1 MINRDLMGIKDI
13 MVEFWKINDMQSFFQ
28 RCAEGNK
35 SEQPDEA
42 DEHWFQELIVV
53 AGKIGISKRQL
64 LEDYYY
70 DETLPII
77 FEKYA
82 ELNPKEKMKVVL
94 WDQMGNLER

>member
-1 MINRDLMGIKDI
+1 MEDKRYAK
-13 MVEFWKINDMQSFFQ
+13 FFQ

-70 DETLPII
+70 DEIPII

-82 ELNPKEKMKVVL
+82 ELNNPKEKDEVVG
-94 WDQMGNLER
+94 WDQMGI

>member
-1 MINRDLMGIKDI
+1 MEDKRYAK
-13 MVEFWKINDMQSFFQ
+13 FFQ

-35 SEQPDEA
+35 SEQPGEA

-70 DETLPII
+70 DEIPII

-82 ELNPKEKMKVVL
+82 ELNNPKEKDEVVG
-94 WDQMGNLER
+94 WDQMGI

>member
-1 MINRDLMGIKDI
+1 LEAKRYAK
-13 MVEFWKINDMQSFFQ
+13 FFQ
-28 RCAEGNK
+28 RCAEGDK
-35 SEQPDEA
+35 PEQPDEA

-70 DETLPII
+70 DEIPII

-82 ELNPKEKMKVVL
+82 ELNDPKEKVEEVG
-94 WDQMGNLER
+94 WDQMGI

>member
-1 MINRDLMGIKDI
+1 MEGSAGQ
-13 MVEFWKINDMQSFFQ
+13 QS
-28 RCAEGNK
+28 
-35 SEQPDEA
+35 DEA

-70 DETLPII
+70 DEIPII

-82 ELNPKEKMKVVL
+82 ELNNPKEKVEEVG
-94 WDQMGNLER
+94 WDQMGI